1 VPAAAIFWLS
11 GVGVAW
17 VYAGYPVTL
26 ALAGRWFARPR
37 ARASMTP
44 AVSVIVAAH
53 DEAERIAA
61 KVANVRAS
69 SYPAD
74 RLEVV
79 VASDGSTD
87 ATVEAARRGG
97 ADVVLELPRRGKL
110 AALNAAA
117 ERSSGEILVFTDA
130 DSGFERDALARL
142 VSNFADP
149 EVGGVAGNVRRAA
162 ADGLGAGEGL
172 YWRYEQWIKRLEDRL
187 GSAVSATGQLYAVR
201 RELFRPSAVADGTDD
216 FVISTQVVTA
226 GRRLAF
232 DPEASVTTVAPES
245 GRAELR
251 RKVRLMNRG
260 LRAAFSLGPLLL
272 PWRGGVYA
280 LQVLSHKILRR
291 LVPLFLLGTLASSA
305 RLVLAGRRAWW
316 AALAPQVAWYALAA
330 LGAVG
335 RKRPWGRRRLLAT
348 PYYFCLANAAAA
360 IAVISILRGR
370 RYVVWQPERG
380 DTVMTRDGR
389 ARAPSTPESGA
400 RGGQRS
406 MP

>member
-1 VPAAAIFWLS
+1 MPAAAIFWLS
-11 GVGVAW
+11 AFGLAW

-26 ALAGRWFARPR
+26 ALAGRWRALPR
-37 ARASMTP
+37 ARAPMTP
-44 AVSVIVAAH
+44 TVSVLIAAH
-53 DEAERIAA
+53 DEADRIAE

-79 VASDGSTD
+79 MASDGSTD

-97 ADVVLELPRRGKL
+97 ADVVLELPREGKL

-117 ERSSGEILVFTDA
+117 ARSSGEILVFTDA
-130 DSGFERDALARL
+130 DSSFEPDALARL

-149 EVGGVAGNVRRAA
+149 QVGGVAGNLVRTAA
-162 ADGLGAGEGL
+162 EGLGAGEGL

-187 GSAVSATGQLYAVR
+187 GSAVSATGQLYAIR
-201 RELFRPSAVADGTDD
+201 RELFRPSPVVEGTDD

-232 DPEASVTTVAPES
+232 DPEARVTTVPPES

-272 PWRGGVYA
+272 PWRGGLYG
-280 LQVLSHKILRR
+280 LQVLSHKVLRR
-291 LVPLFLLGTLASSA
+291 LVPLFLLGALASSA
-305 RLVLAGRRAWW
+305 RLAVAGRRAWW
-316 AALAPQVAWYALAA
+316 TALAPQLAWYALAA
-330 LGAVG
+330 LGALG
-335 RKRPWGRRRLLAT
+335 RERPWGRRRLLTT
-348 PYYFCLANAAAA
+348 PYYFCLANTAAG
-360 IAVISILRGR
+360 IAVISVVRGR

-380 DTVMTRDGR
+380 APVTDGVR
-389 ARAPSTPESGA
+389 ARAPSMPESGA
-400 RGGQRS
+400 RSGLRW